1 MLLNRS
7 NFTML
12 TIDTDEIV
20 VGFPSMFELMWDLK
34 GMAESNAAFNRPL
47 HISRE
52 TLMAAAAIYKDMY
65 GKDDGVTA
73 TFQIIYFVGW
83 KPCPSQPKPL
93 PRGSA
98 DVSLKDLGKL
108 MDPKHVSDKK

>member
-1 MLLNRS
+1 
-7 NFTML
+7 ML

-47 HISRE
+47 HLSRD
-52 TLMAAAAIYKDMY
+52 TMMAAASIYKDLY
-65 GKDDGVTA
+65 GKDEGVAA

-83 KPCPSQPKPL
+83 KPAPNQPKPL
-93 PRGSA
+93 ERGSGQM
-98 DVSLKDLGKL
+98 SLKDLDKL
-108 MDPKHVSDKK
+108 MSKPQ